1 MKYFF
6 ALAFF
11 ALWGCNQTPKPVEAS
26 APPKEEVPSLALS
39 AGAQKN
45 VALQTAAASYTN
57 EPYLLEAP
65 GQLTWNEDRTWAMGI
80 VATGKVMFVY
90 SKVGDMV
97 KKDQILARTHTHDI
111 HDTQAMLRMAYADK
125 KKAETD
131 LEQARRNRD
140 RMKRL
145 YEVKAA
151 PLMQL
156 EQAEV
161 DVKNAEQNV
170 KKAQAGIDREVQH
183 LTEVLEISADLESL
197 EKESEPGHD
206 HKHNEEEELVP
217 VRASQA
223 GVVVE
228 RKISVGS
235 VATQGQDAYIV
246 SDPSSLWL
254 LANFPET
261 ALPQLKV
268 GATVEIEVRAY
279 PGRIFQGRIARLG
292 ETMDAQTRTLKVRIE
307 VASMGVLRPEM
318 YATVRLRGSGQR
330 LLSIP
335 ESALHEVEGKQTVF
349 VRDAK
354 GEFRPRAVEAS
365 LVNGRA
371 LLASGLKEGEVVAT
385 EGSYY
390 LKGQLQA
397 ESAK

>member
-1 MKYFF
+1 MKWLFF
-6 ALAFF
+6 AAVVMLA
-11 ALWGCNQTPKPVEAS
+11 GCTQAPKPVEAS
-26 APPKEEVPSLALS
+26 APPKEETPTLSLS
-39 AGAQKN
+39 EGAKKN
-45 VALQTAAASYTN
+45 VALQTATATYTS
-57 EPYLLEAP
+57 EPSLLEAP
-65 GQLTWNEDRTWAMGI
+65 GQLTWNEDRTWSMGI

-90 SKVGDMV
+90 AKVGDMV

-111 HDTQAMLRMAYADK
+111 HDTQAMLRIAYADK

-131 LEQARRNRD
+131 LEQAKRNRD

-151 PLMQL
+151 PLMQV
-156 EQAEV
+156 EQSEV

-197 EKESEPGHD
+197 EKEGEPGHN
-206 HKHNEEEELVP
+206 HKHDEEEELVP
-217 VRASQA
+217 VRATQA

-235 VATQGQDAYIV
+235 VATQGQDAYVV

-254 LANFPET
+254 IASFPEV

-268 GATVEIEVRAY
+268 GAQVEVEVRAY
-279 PGRIFQGRIARLG
+279 PGRVFLGRIARLG
-292 ETMDAQTRTLKVRIE
+292 ETMDAQTRTLKVRVE
-307 VASMGVLRPEM
+307 MASQGVLRPEM
-318 YATVRLRGSGQR
+318 YATIRLRGSGQR

-335 ESALHEVEGKQTVF
+335 EAALHEVDGKQTVF

-354 GEFRPRAVEAS
+354 GGFQPRAVEAS
-365 LVNGRA
+365 LLNGRA
-371 LLASGLKEGEVVAT
+371 LLLSGLKEGEVVAT